1 MSLRNDI
8 GLGIPNGTQLS
19 DELCIV
25 IIDGDSNDRSLIGA
39 VISRAWPKAKVFEI
53 ADALAFAEMFATHTF
68 SIAIIGQP
76 LDWADP
82 SDVVKAIGQ
91 RHPACTTVT
100 FVGIGTPTE
109 NPTALAAHLNPS
121 DIRLPKTSHGFVQL
135 PEAIRRHRL
144 TVSRAATQSGTQM
157 YAWGDTLWQKLPAN
171 VFHLTHA
178 GILTHITPHFGA
190 TFSTNIDTAVDTN
203 IDASIPVTLVGRAL
217 SELLVDTAAR
227 EAIEGA
233 LSSLTRL
240 ESLPAVFL
248 TPNGVIH
255 GQVTVWPHR
264 DPTDDAIG
272 FQGFV
277 ETTPSPNER
286 VSETSNARSHPEP
299 TDSGEH
305 GRTSQAPTTFT
316 PSHSPVNIR
325 GQATDSLSAAMV
337 CEIQEPLA
345 LLRQHADIL
354 AAQFGPALD
363 DDARQLVS
371 GMQRTSGQLAAMSRQ
386 MHAYRTDHPANQT
399 AHSPVMLDSALSHAL
414 VTFESSITALGA
426 EVTTDPLPTV
436 YGDHAMLVT
445 LFEHLLDNALKF
457 RASEPPRVHF
467 SAQERAD
474 DWLILVQD
482 NGIGIPEA
490 DAERVLGLFERL
502 HDPDAYDGAGI
513 GLSLCRYIAA
523 QHGGDVWT
531 APVKPVGTSVHI
543 TVSKHRA
550 AAPAQGALDK
560 DDPRKR
566 SDA

>member
-1 MSLRNDI
+1 MSRRNDI
-8 GLGIPNGTQLS
+8 GLGISNGPQLS

-25 IIDGDSNDRSLIGA
+25 IIDGDPNDRSLIAA
-39 VISRAWPKAKVFEI
+39 VVSRAWPEAKVFEI
-53 ADALAFAEMFATHTF
+53 ANALAFAEMFATQAF

-82 SDVVKAIGQ
+82 IEVVKAIEQ

-100 FVGIGTPTE
+100 FVSAGARAE

-135 PEAIRRHRL
+135 PEAIRQHRL
-144 TVSRAATQSGTQM
+144 TVSRALSQPGTGTHT
-157 YAWGDTLWQKLPAN
+157 WGDTLWDKLPTN

-178 GILTHITPHFGA
+178 GTLTHITPHFST
-190 TFSTNIDTAVDTN
+190 TFGTNIDTSVGTVIHAGTP
-203 IDASIPVTLVGRAL
+203 ATLVGRAL
-217 SELLVDTAAR
+217 SELLVDTTAR

-233 LSSLTRL
+233 LSSLTRI

-248 TPNGVIH
+248 APNGVIH
-255 GQVTVWPHR
+255 GQVTMWPHR
-264 DPTDDAIG
+264 DLTDDAIG

-286 VSETSNARSHPEP
+286 VGETYGARSHPKP

-305 GRTSQAPTTFT
+305 GRTFQTPATFT
-316 PSHSPVNIR
+316 PNHSPVNIWAQ
-325 GQATDSLSAAMV
+325 GMDSLSAAMV
-337 CEIQEPLA
+337 WEIQEPLA
-345 LLRQHADIL
+345 LLRQHSDIL

-363 DDARQLVS
+363 DDARQLLS
-371 GMQRTSGQLAAMSRQ
+371 GMQRTSGQLAAMLRQ
-386 MHAYRTDHPANQT
+386 MHAYQTDRPANRV
-399 AHSPVMLDSALSHAL
+399 AHSPVSLDSALSHAL
-414 VTFESSITALGA
+414 VSFESSVTALDA

-436 YGDHAMLVT
+436 YGNREMLVS
-445 LFEHLLDNALKF
+445 LFEQLLDNALKF

-474 DWLILVQD
+474 DWLLFVQD

-490 DAERVLGLFERL
+490 DAERVFGLFERL
-502 HDPDAYDGAGI
+502 HDPEAYDGAGI

-531 APVKPVGTSVHI
+531 APVKPVGTTVHI

-550 AAPAQGALDK
+550 AAPAQGALAK
-560 DDPRKR
+560 DDPRER